1 MKNKLTYIVAVLFAL
16 LGLQSCAVND
26 LAEYPKDAN
35 FPFRLVLD
43 TDKGGD
49 LPDAEDY
56 ALEIKFADFIGA
68 LPRTPIS
75 VDFEISDLTG
85 DMAGTVEIDE
95 IIYED
100 KDGEEHS
107 LDFTLRAGGR
117 SGTIFLNAPVT
128 GMVPAEFEVVFKLPG
143 EEGVFFATGS
153 FKFALSNLQA
163 GGANV
168 VLGSPREFTY
178 EVLDHEL
185 AGSWKFE
192 IDDEAGLTILKEAF
206 GVLNADLRT
215 LGFSDI
221 MPGEPVEVEIEF
233 EFEEVKLVIV
243 YIDRSG
249 EEVEI
254 EIEGEYD
261 FDDGEIKIEG
271 SHLVFAKDG
280 QIEGEL
286 DFLLEGAYDISGDV
300 LTMSVIRIIDE
311 DNYKPGKELL
321 LKEHGIAFEFEKD

>member
-1 MKNKLTYIVAVLFAL
+1 MKNRLTYIVAALFAL
-16 LGLQSCAVND
+16 LGLQSCAKND
-26 LAEYPKDAN
+26 LAENPKDAN

-56 ALEIKFADFIGA
+56 GLEIKFADFIGT
-68 LPRTPIS
+68 LPRTPVS

-85 DMAGTVEIDE
+85 DMVGAVEIDE
-95 IIYED
+95 IVYED
-100 KDGEEHS
+100 EEGEEHS
-107 LDFTLRAGGR
+107 LDFTVRDGGR
-117 SGTIFLNAPVT
+117 SGTIFLNDPVT
-128 GMVPAEFEVVFKLPG
+128 GIIPAEFEVVFKLPG

-153 FKFALSNLQA
+153 FRFALSNLQA

-168 VLGSPREFTY
+168 VLGSPREFEY

-192 IDDEAGLTILKEAF
+192 IDDEEGLRTLKEAF
-206 GVLNADLRT
+206 GGLNADLRA
-215 LGFSDI
+215 LGFSDV

-233 EFEEVKLVIV
+233 EYEEVKLVIV

-249 EEVEI
+249 EEAEI

-286 DFLLEGAYDISGDV
+286 DFVLEGAYHVSGGV
-300 LTMSVIRIIDE
+300 LTLRVIRIIDE
-311 DNYKPGKELL
+311 DNYEPGEELL
-321 LKEHGIAFEFEKD
+321 LKENGITFEFEKD